1 MIIGNG
7 LIASAFSKALF
18 ESAHHVIFASGVSN
32 SLATN
37 PELFQRE
44 ISLVKHH
51 IAKNTTFVY
60 FSTTSI
66 FDPTKQD
73 SIYITHK
80 KSVESL
86 IRKMAPSFVIVR
98 LPIMVSS
105 GNNPHT
111 LINYLHN
118 AITKQIPMS
127 LYKNAC
133 RHLLDIDDLFDLL
146 NPYLVPDPVQLQI
159 NIPGSEKITIPDL
172 VYEIETIVNMHGQ
185 YSWIDI
191 GACYDIP
198 KDAGECIYINEEQY
212 IKRILRKYL
221 DLKKNK

>member
-7 LIASAFSKALF
+7 LIASAFRKARF

-32 SLATN
+32 SLETN
-37 PELFQRE
+37 PEFFQRE
-44 ISLVKHH
+44 ISLIKHH

-73 SIYITHK
+73 SIYIMHK
-80 KSVESL
+80 KAVEHL
-86 IRKMAPSFVIVR
+86 IRNTAPSYVIAR

-105 GNNPHT
+105 AHNPHT
-111 LINYLHN
+111 LINYLYH
-118 AITKQIPMS
+118 AITKQIQIS
-127 LYKNAC
+127 LHKNAC
-133 RHLLDIDDLFDLL
+133 RHLLDIDDLFNLFI
-146 NPYLVPDPVQLQI
+146 PYLVPDLVQHQI
-159 NIPGSEKITIPDL
+159 NIPGSEQITIPDL
-172 VYEIETIVNMHGQ
+172 VYEIETIVNMHGL
-185 YSWIDI
+185 YSWIDT

-198 KDAGECIYINEEQY
+198 TDAGECIYIKDEHY

-221 DLKKNK
+221 EPKPK